1 MTGKEIATKMKKHQL
16 LKGFAS
22 AVAKMDTVTEKE
34 LNHKLQDYVP
44 GKMIADLFKESK
56 LETISDLQKLV
67 TERVDTIMAEMKV
80 SHKYKIG
87 NFQIELTKDNQIDFK
102 KGGKLVKTVDVSPS
116 YDQRDL
122 SKLAAKLAKKEK
134 TTAEPIH

>member
-1 MTGKEIATKMKKHQL
+1 MTKK
-16 LKGFAS
+16 K
-22 AVAKMDTVTEKE
+22 V
-34 LNHKLQDYVP
+34 N
-44 GKMIADLFKESK
+44 K
-56 LETISDLQKLV
+56 LEAIEDFQALV
-67 TERVDTIMAEMKV
+67 AERVDFILVEMKM

-122 SKLAAKLAKKEK
+122 SKLAAKLAKKER